1 MRGYVTLPIVVVLT
15 AIGYLYYTTL
25 FVLID
30 GWLGLST
37 AAGFA
42 NAAVFTALAVVVVVT
57 YGIAVFKDPGRVPDS
72 FSPDIEHSDSPI
84 HEIKRKGGDLRYC
97 HKCSHYKPS
106 RAHHCRTCKRCVLR
120 MDHHCVWINNCVGHE
135 NYKAFLIFVFYG
147 VTACIHSMV
156 LLVGSASYALHN
168 DQEHNAGS
176 FNISYIICGILLLPL
191 TIALIVL
198 LGWHIY
204 LILQNKTTIE
214 YHEGV
219 KAMWLA
225 EKVGNVY
232 RHPYDLGIYENL
244 MGVLGPS
251 IFCWFCP
258 MTKNIGSGLRFRTAY
273 DVPLS
278 TFPT

>member
-1 MRGYVTLPIVVVLT
+1 MRGYVTLPIIIVLT

-42 NAAVFTALAVVVVVT
+42 NAAVFNALAVVVVVT

-72 FSPDIEHSDSPI
+72 FSPDIEHSESPI
-84 HEIKRKGGDLRYC
+84 HEIKRK
-97 HKCSHYKPS
+97 
-106 RAHHCRTCKRCVLR
+106 
-120 MDHHCVWINNCVGHE
+120 
-135 NYKAFLIFVFYG
+135 
-147 VTACIHSMV
+147 V

-244 MGVLGPS
+244 MWVLGPS
-251 IFCWFCP
+251 ILCWFCP
-258 MTKNIGSGLRFRTAY
+258 VTKNLGSGLRFRTAY

-278 TFPT
+278 TFPS

>member
-1 MRGYVTLPIVVVLT
+1 MRGYVTLPIFIVLT

-57 YGIAVFKDPGRVPDS
+57 YGIAVFKDPGRVPNS
-72 FSPDIEHSDSPI
+72 FSPDIEHSESPI

-97 HKCSHYKPS
+97 QKCSHYKPP

-147 VTACIHSMV
+147 VIACIHSMV

-168 DQEHNAGS
+168 DQEHNAGF
-176 FNISYIICGILLLPL
+176 FNISY
-191 TIALIVL
+191 
-198 LGWHIY
+198 
-204 LILQNKTTIE
+204 

-244 MGVLGPS
+244 MWVLGPS
-251 IFCWFCP
+251 IFYWFCP
-258 MTKNIGSGLRFRTAY
+258 VTKNLGSGLRFRTGY

-278 TFPT
+278 TFQS

>member
-1 MRGYVTLPIVVVLT
+1 RTCSGSDRRRMRGYVTFPIIIVLT

-57 YGIAVFKDPGRVPDS
+57 YGIAVFKDPGRVPYS
-72 FSPDIEHSDSPI
+72 FSPDIEHSESPI
-84 HEIKRKGGDLRYC
+84 HEIKRK
-97 HKCSHYKPS
+97 
-106 RAHHCRTCKRCVLR
+106 
-120 MDHHCVWINNCVGHE
+120 VWIP
-135 NYKAFLIFVFYG
+135 
-147 VTACIHSMV
+147 
-156 LLVGSASYALHN
+156 
-168 DQEHNAGS
+168 
-176 FNISYIICGILLLPL
+176 LLLCDMNSLSWIGYLHVNNLWDSATPL
-191 TIALIVL
+191 NYCINCPFGLAYLPHPTKQDHNRGLVLNKYRLSISCLTTVNNSLYYFCAL
-198 LGWHIY
+198 
-204 LILQNKTTIE
+204 Q

-244 MGVLGPS
+244 KWVRTFCYLATVLL
-251 IFCWFCP
+251 CW
-258 MTKNIGSGLRFRTAY
+258 
-273 DVPLS
+273 
-278 TFPT
+278 

>member
-1 MRGYVTLPIVVVLT
+1 MRGYITLPIIIVLT
-15 AIGYLYYTTL
+15 AIGYLFYTTL

-30 GWLGLST
+30 GWLGLWT
-37 AAGFA
+37 AAGLA
-42 NAAVFTALAVVVVVT
+42 NAAVFTALAAVVVTT
-57 YGIAVFKDPGRVPDS
+57 YGIAVLKDPGGVPAS
-72 FSPDIEHSDSPI
+72 FSPDIEDSENTV

-97 HKCSHYKPS
+97 QKCSQYKPP
-106 RAHHCRTCKRCVLR
+106 RTHHCRICKRCVLR

-135 NYKAFLIFVFYG
+135 NYKIFFVFVFYG
-147 VTACIHSMV
+147 VIACIHSMV
-156 LLVGSASYALHN
+156 LLVGSVSFALHN
-168 DQEHNAGS
+168 DQDNNAGS
-176 FNISYIICGILLLPL
+176 FNVSYIICGAVLLPL
-191 TIALIVL
+191 TIALSVL

-214 YHEGV
+214 YHDGV
-219 KAMWLA
+219 RAMCLA

-244 MGVLGPS
+244 VSVLGPN

-258 MTKNIGSGLRFRTAY
+258 MTKIVGSGLRFRTAY
-273 DVPLS
+273 DIPLS